1 MQSSPIRDLF
11 VGLFVVCG
19 ILALAYLTF
28 QVGGV
33 SLRTEGGFTLYAAF
47 DDIGGL
53 KKRAPVSISGVK
65 VGQVSDVQL
74 DDFLRARVTLDLA
87 PGIELPLDS
96 TARIQT
102 SGVLGDQF
110 IALEAGGEEDM
121 LSAGDEIEFT
131 ESALSL
137 ERLVGKF
144 VNDAGLEED

>member
-1 MQSSPIRDLF
+1 MRNGDEFHSSPI
-11 VGLFVVCG
+11 G
-19 ILALAYLTF
+19 T
-28 QVGGV
+28 
-33 SLRTEGGFTLYAAF
+33 AF

-74 DDFLRARVTLDLA
+74 DDWLRARVTLDIV
-87 PGIELPLDS
+87 PGLELPLDS

-121 LSAGDEIEFT
+121 LSSGDEIEFT